1 MSEIRWNPQRTRLLL
16 VEGLVVHP
24 ENILKM
30 TGGDLRQ
37 SRSTFGTAGVTSM
50 LLCPCLERV
59 RAVVAALEIFAPTEE
74 RQELLLAL
82 PVKRH
87 TDGAV
92 LIKPRPALDRKS
104 VLLDGDFDGF
114 L

>member
-1 MSEIRWNPQRTRLLL
+1 
-16 VEGLVVHP
+16 
-24 ENILKM
+24 M

-37 SRSTFGTAGVTSM
+37 SCSTFCAAGGTSI
-50 LLCPCLERV
+50 LPWPCLERM
-59 RAVVAALEIFAPTEE
+59 RAVVAALEISPLTEE
-74 RQELLLAL
+74 RQKLLLAL

-92 LIKPRPALDRKS
+92 LIKPRPALDRES